1 MMCPGTWG
9 YDNTITR
16 PSYDPAKAKQFLI
29 DGGKP
34 SGFTVDLGTTN
45 SADQTLESQ
54 MIQANLAAIGISM
67 NIKLYDNATVTS
79 KFFTTTEFPIYLTTW
94 SRKLDPDA
102 LAYIYT
108 STGVYNA
115 AKIGNPQIDALVAK
129 GSAEY
134 DQQKRFAIYHQI
146 NQMVTD
152 DAWFT
157 VGLYGQSYIG

>member
-1 MMCPGTWG
+1 
-9 YDNTITR
+9 
-16 PSYDPAKAKQFLI
+16 
-29 DGGKP
+29 
-34 SGFTVDLGTTN
+34 
-45 SADQTLESQ
+45 
-54 MIQANLAAIGISM
+54 M

-157 VGLYGQSYIG
+157 VGLYGQSYIGYWKDVYGGADTSFNPWGFFMARSVWHK